1 MIHDNITQIESL
13 KRSHCSNVTLYEEQL
28 RKLRDTLEEREKEN
42 IILQGKL
49 TDSKNYSE
57 SESNRLNED
66 KEKLRMKI
74 SQMELDQS
82 KELEN
87 LKRRC
92 DALTL
97 E

>member
-1 MIHDNITQIESL
+1 M
-13 KRSHCSNVTLYEEQL
+13 
-28 RKLRDTLEEREKEN
+28 RDTLEEREKEN